1 MSKLRDW
8 PANLLRSV
16 NIETP
21 DGRPLYAYRC
31 ANESFD
37 ELCGLLTGWNPR
49 DSVGGRAFAVYAA
62 EWWRRHFDGGPWAW
76 QPLLDS
82 IRCDAWFPE
91 LYRPLRNAWRWWGV
105 KPVVLGASVRYL
117 GTCAC
122 QGGLPLHL
130 VSSPNSNVRQFLRA
144 LLREYRTFRTV
155 VDDGYLLAEPLR
167 SYLPRSLRQE
177 PVYRLCADIMEQIW
191 DLREDIGS
199 DEEDPLVALDGHRP
213 GWQERLPIDI
223 GDEQARG
230 LIVSLLRGAVEP
242 THAGTEQFQVLRYI
256 ADTSSSPRFVVEPR
270 VPRQVP
276 AAALA
281 KRVGVRELP
290 SRFQLRVDGPAPIPI
305 ANGRVTGDH
314 VVFSSPLAEPEH
326 LAALADKEIRW
337 FIQSGRRIGDSFA
350 PRGSAAP
357 GDDLPWVFAALE
369 DQGARFDLYSE
380 GSVRT
385 RLPRV
390 AIACRAEAAE
400 TLRGHPDCREWR
412 VQPVAGRMMFDVE
425 GDVRLDT
432 SVGTCRIRTAQEQE
446 QQYEHR
452 LDGAPCLDVDAPLPV
467 YRRKPAVFCVEPDG
481 KQRAVS
487 TAQISWRAVR
497 GDEWMGSPDLPGVWR
512 VRRVV
517 EGETV
522 FLSKICWAGA
532 DFGVRI
538 VPGRDPT
545 RGFVDIKGTL
555 VDVAC
560 EQPQVDVHTERNA
573 DGLRVTVSFVRER
586 AAEANGRRDPPSHV
600 VLATRWPNGSILPL
614 TVPFPGR
621 GARFAH
627 PVYAEVDR
635 RRGLSVQSLYGWRAL
650 AVSPRSPRTFRLVG
664 ELRADDL
671 DERMRGAACFDVALP
686 EVGDGVS
693 ELPLIEVHDALES
706 LFATTKLLDAQ
717 IDLELTSGGFME
729 AKTVVRRF
737 ACDVV
742 ASDAG
747 VYRVP
752 TRRGPDRETPV
763 SFEAFS
769 LEKPG
774 LGRAPLERA
783 DEVVEPSGWRL
794 ARTAFPQ
801 DTKVVFARRG
811 DQHFARPFVDPSARP
826 ALAPVQARSLA
837 DAASIPEMED
847 RIAAM
852 RQVLEQMVEEGS
864 DENWEYLWDLLD
876 VSRGLPATTF
886 DALDCLSDSPGAL
899 VQFVLRTPDEVR
911 RARIW
916 RLDHELPFSWLLVP
930 LAVWREEMV
939 RTHQA
944 ITTELEQIGI
954 LAPDEVRRRAAG
966 RVRDVAVEAARTC
979 PAWGRRVNEAGV
991 GQVTLLEHLA
1001 ADAIF
1006 GCEVAPER
1014 ALQPPARG
1022 AFDGL
1027 FRTDPYQAL
1036 LQQGSDFRWPSGPDR
1051 DDWAASVDL
1060 LNETAW
1066 REAIWADCGGVGFRR
1081 PLSDAPF
1088 GAAFAAACGVRVSRP
1103 LVHATKLLRSHA
1115 PEWFDTAYASALAWI
1130 LGVDGDSQNHD

>member
-1 MSKLRDW
+1 M
-8 PANLLRSV
+8 
-16 NIETP
+16 
-21 DGRPLYAYRC
+21 
-31 ANESFD
+31 
-37 ELCGLLTGWNPR
+37 
-49 DSVGGRAFAVYAA
+49 
-62 EWWRRHFDGGPWAW
+62 
-76 QPLLDS
+76 
-82 IRCDAWFPE
+82 
-91 LYRPLRNAWRWWGV
+91 
-105 KPVVLGASVRYL
+105 
-117 GTCAC
+117 
-122 QGGLPLHL
+122 
-130 VSSPNSNVRQFLRA
+130 
-144 LLREYRTFRTV
+144 

-199 DEEDPLVALDGHRP
+199 DEEDPLVALDRHRP

-230 LIVSLLRGAVEP
+230 LIVSLLRGAVGP
-242 THAGTEQFQVLRYI
+242 TPPGIEQFQVLRYI
-256 ADTSSSPRFVVEPR
+256 ADTSSRPRFVVEPR
-270 VPRQVP
+270 VPRQMP

-290 SRFQLRVDGPAPIPI
+290 GRFQLRVDGPAPIPI

-314 VVFSSPLAEPEH
+314 VVFSGPLAEPEH

-357 GDDLPWVFAALE
+357 ADDLPWVFAALE
-369 DQGARFDLYSE
+369 DQGTRFDLYAE

-400 TLRGHPDCREWR
+400 ALRGHPDCRQWR

-467 YRRKPAVFCVEPDG
+467 YRRKPGVFCVEPDG

-487 TAQISWRAVR
+487 AAQISWRAVR
-497 GDEWMGSPDLPGVWR
+497 GDEWMSSPDLPGVWR

-545 RGFVDIKGTL
+545 RGFVDIRGTL

-560 EQPQVDVHTERNA
+560 EPPQVDVHTGKNA

-586 AAEANGRRDPPSHV
+586 AAEADGRRDPPSHV

-627 PVYAEVDR
+627 PVHAEADR

-706 LFATTKLLDAQ
+706 LFATTKLLDAR

-729 AKTVVRRF
+729 AKTLVRRF
-737 ACDVV
+737 ACDVKV
-742 ASDAG
+742 SDAG
-747 VYRVP
+747 VYRIP
-752 TRRGPDRETPV
+752 TRYGSDQEAPV

-769 LEKPG
+769 LENPG

-783 DEVVEPSGWRL
+783 DDDVEPSGWRL
-794 ARTAFPQ
+794 APTAFPQ
-801 DTKVVFARRG
+801 DTKVVLARRG
-811 DQHFARPFVDPSARP
+811 DQHFARPIVDSSARP
-826 ALAPVQARSLA
+826 ALGTADARSLA
-837 DAASIPEMED
+837 DAASIPEMES
-847 RIAAM
+847 RIAVM
-852 RQVLEQMVEEGS
+852 RRILEQMVEEGG

-886 DALDCLSDSPGAL
+886 DALDCLSESPGAL
-899 VQFVLRTPDEVR
+899 VQFVLRTPDEER

-916 RLDHELPFSWLLVP
+916 RLEHELPFSWLLVP
-930 LAVWREEMV
+930 LAVWREEMG
-939 RTHQA
+939 RTHRA
-944 ITTELEQIGI
+944 IAMELEQIGI
-954 LAPDEVRRRAAG
+954 LTADEVRWRAAG
-966 RVRDVAVEAARTC
+966 RVRDVAAEATRTC
-979 PAWGRRVNEAGV
+979 PAWGRGRVNQAGV
-991 GQVTLLEHLA
+991 GHVTLLEHLA

-1022 AFDGL
+1022 TFDGL

-1051 DDWAASVDL
+1051 DDWAVSVDL

-1066 REAIWADCGGVGFRR
+1066 RDAIWADCGGVGFRR

-1088 GAAFAAACGVRVSRP
+1088 GAAFAVAYGVRVPRR

-1115 PEWFDTAYASALAWI
+1115 PEWFDTAYAATLAWI
-1130 LGVDGDSQNHD
+1130 LGVDRDSQYHD

>member
-1 MSKLRDW
+1 M
-8 PANLLRSV
+8 
-16 NIETP
+16 
-21 DGRPLYAYRC
+21 
-31 ANESFD
+31 
-37 ELCGLLTGWNPR
+37 
-49 DSVGGRAFAVYAA
+49 
-62 EWWRRHFDGGPWAW
+62 
-76 QPLLDS
+76 
-82 IRCDAWFPE
+82 
-91 LYRPLRNAWRWWGV
+91 
-105 KPVVLGASVRYL
+105 
-117 GTCAC
+117 
-122 QGGLPLHL
+122 
-130 VSSPNSNVRQFLRA
+130 
-144 LLREYRTFRTV
+144 
-155 VDDGYLLAEPLR
+155 
-167 SYLPRSLRQE
+167 
-177 PVYRLCADIMEQIW
+177 
-191 DLREDIGS
+191 
-199 DEEDPLVALDGHRP
+199 
-213 GWQERLPIDI
+213 
-223 GDEQARG
+223 
-230 LIVSLLRGAVEP
+230 
-242 THAGTEQFQVLRYI
+242 
-256 ADTSSSPRFVVEPR
+256 
-270 VPRQVP
+270 
-276 AAALA
+276 A

-752 TRRGPDRETPV
+752 TRRGPDQETPV

-801 DTKVVFARRG
+801 DTKVVLARRG

-979 PAWGRRVNEAGV
+979 PVWGRRVNEAGV